1 MNKFRIL
8 VVIMFTSVLLTGCVK
23 MDLALEINSDKT
35 VSGSLIYAISD
46 ALADLGTTSEDTNP
60 TTDLLDTSAEGVTV
74 TEYKENGY
82 TGTKIILDRVPISAF
97 NKQGGESGGFQITR
111 EENRITLKG
120 ELDLSSEVTDG
131 SDISEWGD
139 ALAKSLFA
147 TADLNISVK
156 FPVKVLSTTGTIS
169 QDGRTVSWKP
179 QIGEKIDL
187 TTTVELPNRDLIV
200 LGLIAAAVVFALI
213 ILLVF
218 IKVRKR
224 KNSSATNV
232 EETTFTI

>member
-1 MNKFRIL
+1 
-8 VVIMFTSVLLTGCVK
+8 